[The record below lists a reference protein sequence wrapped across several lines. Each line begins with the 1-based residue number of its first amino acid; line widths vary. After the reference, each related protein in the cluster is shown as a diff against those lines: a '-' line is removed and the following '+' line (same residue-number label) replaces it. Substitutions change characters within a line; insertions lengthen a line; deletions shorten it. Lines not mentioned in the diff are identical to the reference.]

1 MLLEVIPAMQFR
13 MYLLALHHNNMTKKS
28 VSESG
33 FTLVEMAVVLVIMG
47 LLIAGLLGPLGS
59 QIDQHNYAKTQKSL
73 DEIKES
79 IIGYAIINSRLP
91 CPASSTSN
99 GIEDPVGGGVCTHPY
114 DGFLPAATLGIT
126 PTDSNGYALD
136 GWGGNASNR
145 IRYAVT
151 TANSKAFTTAINSL
165 ALSPDLHVC
174 ASGTGITAT
183 ACNAGVPTL
192 ASSAVAVIFSLG
204 KNSATGG
211 VSTDEAPN
219 MDNNITFV
227 SHEFTPTFDDQ
238 VTWISYPVLA
248 NSLVNA
254 GKLP

>member
-1 MLLEVIPAMQFR
+1 MMRFKL
-13 MYLLALHHNNMTKKS
+13 YLNK
-28 VSESG
+28 G

-47 LLIAGLLGPLGS
+47 LLIAGLLGPLS
-59 QIDQHNYAKTQKSL
+59 AQMDQHNNAQTQKSL
-73 DEIKES
+73 EESKES
-79 IIGYAIINSRLP
+79 LIGYAIINSRLP

-114 DGFLPAATLGIT
+114 DGFLPAATLGIM

-136 GWGGNASNR
+136 GWGGSESNR

-151 TANSKAFTTAINSL
+151 TVNSNAFTTAINSL
-165 ALSPDLHVC
+165 TLTPDLRVC
-174 ASGTGITAT
+174 ASGTGINVT
-183 ACNAGVPTL
+183 ACNAGLPTL

-204 KNSATGG
+204 KNSAIGG
-211 VSTDEAPN
+211 ISTDEAPN
-219 MDNNITFV
+219 VDNNKTFV
-227 SHEFTPTFDDQ
+227 SHEFTQTFDDQ
-238 VTWISYPVLA
+238 VTWISYPIIV